1 MFTVT
6 KRSDWSFDTS
16 GGVSMSAG
24 PGTALE
30 RLRRERKRK
39 ADILYPVDHI
49 HVLPVLKDLRRR
61 AGRQHEV

>member
-39 ADILYPVDHI
+39 ADIQYPVDHTTSC
-49 HVLPVLKDLRRR
+49 RS
-61 AGRQHEV
+61 